1 MITPLKLLHQPG
13 SWVEKLCLNVISK
26 LFGLFFPSSP
36 LEAMC
41 EVQYIVAL
49 FSDIIIQFG
58 TNLGSRNS
66 STTGTIS
73 EAHF

>member
-1 MITPLKLLHQPG
+1 MTTPLKLLHQSG

-26 LFGLFFPSSP
+26 LFGLFSSSP

-49 FSDIIIQFG
+49 FSDTVIQFG
-58 TNLGSRNS
+58 TNLGSSNS
-66 STTGTIS
+66 
-73 EAHF
+73 A